1 MCVCVCSYKQELS
14 DVVSD
19 VSGWWGGC
27 EAVKVWMDGAEKTLS
42 ADTPLASSMDIVQQ
56 QKRNIEVKR
65 NYYSVTIKL
74 YFSYSS

>member
-1 MCVCVCSYKQELS
+1 M
-14 DVVSD
+14 VSD

-27 EAVKVWMDGAEKTLS
+27 EAVKVWIDGAEKTLS

-65 NYYSVTIKL
+65 NYFYTSAKVPEIL
-74 YFSYSS
+74 I